1 MLTRDQVLEQVKA
14 GRVSQCLDGR
24 DFGRLAEFFP
34 PGDWAV
40 FGQQPGEA
48 FDPDNYTNKVWM
60 RPNFLNILASD
71 LSFGFEKA
79 MGKRGISAELMHS
92 CVKQWLWILEDPLY
106 DQADELY
113 SQYGLPFF
121 KAVALKYDLPNPIGD
136 DVGNE
141 YKYCAESEA

>member
-14 GRVSQCLDGR
+14 GRRSECLDGR

-34 PGDWAV
+34 VEDWAV
-40 FGQQPGEA
+40 LGKKPA
-48 FDPDNYTNKVWM
+48 VTFDPDNYTNKVWM
-60 RPNFLNILASD
+60 RQNFLNALAND

-79 MGKRGISAELMHS
+79 LYKRGISAQLMHS

-106 DQADELY
+106 AEADDLY

-141 YKYCAESEA
+141 YKYCAESDA